1 MSERVV
7 MNSDDIRRSLARIA
21 HEIIERNRD
30 MENMVLV
37 GMRTRGVPL
46 ACRLSSNL
54 ERFENVHVPVGAL
67 DISFYR
73 DDVPIESRLNTD
85 VSGRGLVFNGTEMPV
100 EVEGRSVVLVDDVL
114 YTGRTVRAAMNELFD
129 YGRPERIE
137 LAVLIDR
144 GGRELPIQP
153 TVVGRR
159 IEVPEEISVV
169 LSRDDDGRLHL
180 TLEERRD
187 S

>member
-1 MSERVV
+1 MIELDAEAIYRGLAARLREEVV
-7 MNSDDIRRSLARIA
+7 GRDIRLVGVHTGGVWLARRLKADLKVA
-21 HEIIERNRD
+21 HE
-30 MENMVLV
+30 V
-37 GMRTRGVPL
+37 GI
-46 ACRLSSNL
+46 
-54 ERFENVHVPVGAL
+54 L

-73 DDVPIESRLNTD
+73 DDFSRSGLNPSVKPSAIAFD
-85 VSGRGLVFNGTEMPV
+85 
-100 EVEGRSVVLVDDVL
+100 VEGADIVLVDDVM

-129 YGRPERIE
+129 YGRPERID

-144 GGRELPIQP
+144 GGRELPIAP

-180 TLEERRD
+180 TLEQCRD
-187 S
+187 A